1 MNCLILGANGFIGR
15 NLVKELSLNSD
26 DFITAFDR
34 DEKEW
39 NFNQVKTIAGNF
51 SADFDFDQITENQDI
66 VFHLI
71 STTTPNANK
80 DLCLEIEENV
90 FSTIKLLDS
99 CVKNKVKKVVFISS
113 GGTVYGESDGTSF
126 NELNSTLPICSYGI
140 QKLTIEK
147 YLHYYYH
154 KYNLDY
160 SVIRLS
166 NPYGPGQ
173 NPNGAVGAICVFM
186 YKALKNQ
193 EITIFGD
200 GTNLR
205 DYIFI
210 GDAIKGIINL
220 SQVKSEE
227 KVFNLGSG
235 YGIDLNEILNHVK
248 ILLGK
253 EISVRYEPQRI
264 NDLHYSVLD
273 NRKYLSYFPNHE
285 FVCLK
290 DGISLMLDY
299 LKELKLED

>member
-15 NLVKELSLNSD
+15 NLVKELILDHDN
-26 DFITAFDR
+26 FVTAFDR

-39 NFNQVKTIAGNF
+39 NTDQVKTIAGNF
-51 SADFDFDQITENQDI
+51 SANFNFDQITKNQDV

-99 CVKNKVKKVVFISS
+99 CVKNKIKKVVFISS

-154 KYNLDY
+154 KHNLDY

-173 NPNGAVGAICVFM
+173 NPKGAVGAICVFM
-186 YKALKNQ
+186 YKALKDQ

-200 GTNLR
+200 GTSLR

-210 GDAIKGIINL
+210 ADAIKGIINL
-220 SQVKSEE
+220 SQLKTEE
-227 KVFNLGSG
+227 KIFNLGSG

-273 NRKYLSYFPNHE
+273 NQKYLSYFPNHE

-290 DGISLMLDY
+290 DGMSVMLDY